1 MNICVFGA
9 ASDKIDEKYI
19 KIVEKLGETLGKRGH
34 NLVFGAGGSG
44 LMGASARGCK
54 KGGGEIYGVIPKFF
68 KEEGVE
74 LIFEEC
80 TELIFTETMRERK
93 AKMEE
98 LSDAF
103 IIVPGGIGT
112 YEEFFEILTLKQLKR
127 HKKPIAVFNFEG
139 YYNDIDISMKN
150 AIEKKFI
157 ADNCINLYHFSD
169 NIEEIFDYIE
179 NDSIPDYDIKDLK
192 L

>member
-9 ASDKIDEKYI
+9 ASDKIDVKYI
-19 KIVEKLGETLGKRGH
+19 NAVEELGEKLAKRGH

-44 LMGASARGCK
+44 LMGAAARGFQ
-54 KGGGEIYGVIPKFF
+54 KGGGKIYGVIPEFF
-68 KEEGVE
+68 EEEGVE
-74 LIFEEC
+74 LIFDAC

-127 HKKPIAVFNFEG
+127 HKKPIAVYNFEG
-139 YYNDIDISMKN
+139 YYNDIDVSMKN
-150 AIEKKFI
+150 AIDKKFI
-157 ADNCINLYHFSD
+157 ADNCLNLYHFSE
-169 NIEEIFDYIE
+169 NIEEIFDYVE
-179 NDSIPDYDIKDLK
+179 NDHIPDYNIKELK

>member
-19 KIVEKLGETLGKRGH
+19 KTVEKLGEILGKRGH

-54 KGGGEIYGVIPKFF
+54 KGGGKIYGVIPKFF

-74 LIFEEC
+74 LIYEEC

-157 ADNCINLYHFSD
+157 ADNCLNLYHFSD
-169 NIEEIFDYIE
+169 NIEEIFDYVE
-179 NDSIPDYDIKDLK
+179 NDSIPDYSIKELK